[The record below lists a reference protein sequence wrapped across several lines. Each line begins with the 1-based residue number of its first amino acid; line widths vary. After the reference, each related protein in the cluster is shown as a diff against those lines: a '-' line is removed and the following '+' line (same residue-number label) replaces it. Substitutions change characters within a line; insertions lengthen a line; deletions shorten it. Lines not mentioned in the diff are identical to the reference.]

1 LARALSSAGRALLS
15 QSRSHRFK
23 SCSAHI
29 KAATRPGGLRF
40 NFMKISKCVAG
51 LCVCAWAAATAADY
65 EAPGVAGD
73 ITADTTWSGD
83 VYLAGDL
90 FIAPGATLT
99 LEPGTRVTVSRED
112 ALSGRFI
119 KHGTGYDVEVVV
131 AGALNVRGARDA
143 LVVFAPEDDGSPDDK
158 WAGFK
163 LEKGGS
169 LAADGARFVGLRWPL
184 PSAAALSG
192 DVYAVEETRK
202 SGSAY
207 LPYRGHDGKGKSV
220 SFYPDGTLMPK
231 VAVKA
236 NRGYS
241 RWIIAPA
248 MVAAFIPLSFLA
260 AIGPGFEGR
269 DGEATAIMVIGPP
282 LGFGLGYI
290 IGWGIDTDWG
300 ARRAQDKWL
309 AEHPDFTPL
318 F

>member
-1 LARALSSAGRALLS
+1 
-15 QSRSHRFK
+15 
-23 SCSAHI
+23 
-29 KAATRPGGLRF
+29 
-40 NFMKISKCVAG
+40 MKILRYTIVA
-51 LCVCAWAAATAADY
+51 CVCAWGPAVAGADDY
-65 EAPGVAGD
+65 ETPGVAGD
-73 ITADTTWSGD
+73 VTADTTWSGD

-90 FIAPGATLT
+90 FVAPGATLT

-112 ALSGRFI
+112 ALSGQFI

-131 AGALNVRGARDA
+131 AGALKVRGARNA
-143 LVVFAPEDDGSPDDK
+143 RVVFAPEADGSPDDK

-169 LAADGARFVGLRWPL
+169 LTADDSWFVGLRWPL
-184 PSAAALSG
+184 PSAAALSD
-192 DVYAVEETRK
+192 DVYTVDETRK
-202 SGSAY
+202 LGSAY
-207 LPYRGHDGKGKSV
+207 VPYRGRDGKGKGV

-231 VAVKA
+231 EAVKA
-236 NRGYS
+236 NRGFL

-248 MVAAFIPLSFLA
+248 VAGVFIPLSFLA
-260 AIGPGFEGR
+260 AIGPGYEGH
-269 DGEATAIMVIGPP
+269 DGEAKAIMIIGPP

-309 AEHPDFTPL
+309 DEHPDFTPP

>member
-1 LARALSSAGRALLS
+1 LAERCFHRAEVTGSSPVAPKKRAAA
-15 QSRSHRFK
+15 RF
-23 SCSAHI
+23 
-29 KAATRPGGLRF
+29 GGLRP
-40 NFMKISKCVAG
+40 NFMRIFRYAVG
-51 LCVCAWAAATAADY
+51 VCVCAWGVAGAADY
-65 EAPGVAGD
+65 DGPGAAGVVAED
-73 ITADTTWSGD
+73 TAWAGE

-90 FIAPGATLT
+90 LIAPGATLT
-99 LEPGTRVTVSRED
+99 VEPGTRVTVSRED

-143 LVVFAPEDDGSPDDK
+143 LVIFAPEADGSPDDK

-169 LAADGARFVGLRWPL
+169 LAADGARFVGLRRPL

-207 LPYRGHDGKGKSV
+207 LPYRGRDGKGKSV

-231 VAVKA
+231 EAVKA

-241 RWIIAPA
+241 RWIIAPS
-248 MVAAFIPLSFLA
+248 VALGSLVFVFFASLGDIDVHTETSDFIVKLRWFIPVPVF
-260 AIGPGFEGR
+260 
-269 DGEATAIMVIGPP
+269 V
-282 LGFGLGYI
+282 LGYLS
-290 IGWGIDTDWG
+290 GNALDNRRGV
-300 ARRAQDKWL
+300 RRAQDKWL
-309 AEHPDFTPL
+309 DEHPDFTPP